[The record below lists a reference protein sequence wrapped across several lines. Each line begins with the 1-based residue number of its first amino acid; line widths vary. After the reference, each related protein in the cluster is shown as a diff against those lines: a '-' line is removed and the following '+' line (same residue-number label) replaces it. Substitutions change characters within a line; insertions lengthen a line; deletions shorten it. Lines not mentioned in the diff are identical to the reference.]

1 MMSEEEILEFRK
13 FLHAINNKLA
23 ISYGR
28 SMILTKLLDEV
39 EKDEFVGKLIDQN
52 KEIFDGI
59 NQAIE
64 LIGLKRTE
72 LKKLQGIE

>member
-1 MMSEEEILEFRK
+1 MNEEEILEFRK

-23 ISYGR
+23 IFYGK
-28 SMILTKLLDEV
+28 SMILSKLLDEV

-64 LIGLKRTE
+64 LIGFKRTE